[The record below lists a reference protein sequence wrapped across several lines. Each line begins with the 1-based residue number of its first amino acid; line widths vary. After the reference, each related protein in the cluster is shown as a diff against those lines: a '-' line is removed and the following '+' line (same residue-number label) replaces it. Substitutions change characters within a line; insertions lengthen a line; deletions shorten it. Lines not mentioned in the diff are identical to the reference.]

1 MSKEDFKVDG
11 NETFVN
17 DEKIADQEFSNG
29 EETANQEIFDENT
42 ADSFSNDEKKANQ
55 EFSNDEETENQESFE
70 QEEADSGEESA
81 SEGAADGDDPWQS
94 KYMRLMADFQNYKK
108 RTAKEVS
115 DIRSSA
121 SEKVMTKVLDVL
133 DNFERAFE
141 QGSTDEQ
148 YAQGVENI
156 FKQLLDVLGQSGLE
170 EMQVLGEEFDPNF
183 HNAAVMEETDEYE
196 SGKISG
202 VIQKGYTL
210 NGKVIR
216 PPMVKVAK

>member
-1 MSKEDFKVDG
+1 MSNEKEKDIG
-11 NETFVN
+11 METP
-17 DEKIADQEFSNG
+17 I
-29 EETANQEIFDENT
+29 EETVEMNEESFDEAEGADEAAAEAEGASDYAET
-42 ADSFSNDEKKANQ
+42 AGETPGEVHDEDIAPYG
-55 EFSNDEETENQESFE
+55 EGGES
-70 QEEADSGEESA
+70 
-81 SEGAADGDDPWQS
+81 SEGEDPWQT

-121 SEKVMTKVLDVL
+121 SEKVMTKILDVL

-141 QGSTDEQ
+141 QGTTDEK
-148 YAQGVENI
+148 YAEGVENI
-156 FKQLLDVLGQSGLE
+156 FKQLLTVLGQNGLE
-170 EMQVLGEEFDPNF
+170 EMEVLGVDFDPNY
-183 HNAAVMEETDEYE
+183 HNAAVMEETDDFE

>member
-1 MSKEDFKVDG
+1 MAE
-11 NETFVN
+11 
-17 DEKIADQEFSNG
+17 EKDKDLGTEIPIE
-29 EETANQEIFDENT
+29 EETAEEMAEDAAAAAEGMAEDAGFEAGAEAEATDE
-42 ADSFSNDEKKANQ
+42 AAG
-55 EFSNDEETENQESFE
+55 ESTD
-70 QEEADSGEESA
+70 QAASEADASA
-81 SEGAADGDDPWQS
+81 GSSDEDDPWQT

-121 SEKVMTKVLDVL
+121 SEKVMTKILDVL

-141 QGSTDEQ
+141 QGTTDEK
-148 YAQGVENI
+148 YAEGIENI
-156 FKQLLDVLGQSGLE
+156 FKQLIN
-170 EMQVLGEEFDPNF
+170 VLGESGLAEMNVLGEDFDPNF
-183 HNAAVMEETDEYE
+183 HNAAVMEETDEYD

-216 PPMVKVAK
+216 PPMVKVSK

>member
-1 MSKEDFKVDG
+1 MSKDKEMDKELEQDQGVEIPIEGED
-11 NETFVN
+11 EEVN
-17 DEKIADQEFSNG
+17 V
-29 EETANQEIFDENT
+29 EETVEEAEAEVDQNEEEVSAEAET
-42 ADSFSNDEKKANQ
+42 HADTEADAEEASSEESSSDAEM
-55 EFSNDEETENQESFE
+55 SSETETSS
-70 QEEADSGEESA
+70 EE
-81 SEGAADGDDPWQS
+81 DDPWQT

-121 SEKVMTKVLDVL
+121 SEKVMTKILDVL

-141 QGSTDEQ
+141 QGTTDEK
-148 YAQGVENI
+148 YAEGVENI
-156 FKQLLDVLGQSGLE
+156 FKQLLNVLGQNGLE
-170 EMQVLGEEFDPNF
+170 EMEVLGAEFDPNF
-183 HNAAVMEETDEYE
+183 HNAAVMEDTEEYE

>member
-1 MSKEDFKVDG
+1 MINENEKDIGMETPTEETIAEDV
-11 NETFVN
+11 ETTEANADASETAEENAEEVTGADEDADTEAESEN
-17 DEKIADQEFSNG
+17 DEAV
-29 EETANQEIFDENT
+29 AN
-42 ADSFSNDEKKANQ
+42 
-55 EFSNDEETENQESFE
+55 
-70 QEEADSGEESA
+70 
-81 SEGAADGDDPWQS
+81 EGAEAGDPWQD

-121 SEKVMTKVLDVL
+121 SEKVMTKILDVL

-141 QGSTDEQ
+141 QGTTDEK
-148 YAQGVENI
+148 YAEGVENI
-156 FKQLLDVLGQSGLE
+156 FKQLLTVLGQNGLE
-170 EMQVLGEEFDPNF
+170 EMEVLGVEFDPNF
-183 HNAAVMEETDEYE
+183 HNAAIMEDTTEYE

>member
-1 MSKEDFKVDG
+1 MA
-11 NETFVN
+11 
-17 DEKIADQEFSNG
+17 EKKDKDLGTEIPIE
-29 EETANQEIFDENT
+29 EETAEEMAEDAAAAAEGMADGTGEEATSESTDEAAGET
-42 ADSFSNDEKKANQ
+42 ADQAAS
-55 EFSNDEETENQESFE
+55 
-70 QEEADSGEESA
+70 EADASA
-81 SEGAADGDDPWQS
+81 GSSDEDDPWQT

-121 SEKVMTKVLDVL
+121 SEKVMTKILDVL

-141 QGSTDEQ
+141 QGTTDEK
-148 YAQGVENI
+148 YAEGIENI
-156 FKQLLDVLGQSGLE
+156 FKQLINALGESGLA
-170 EMQVLGEEFDPNF
+170 EMKVLGEDFDPNF
-183 HNAAVMEETDEYE
+183 HNAAVMEESDEYD

-216 PPMVKVAK
+216 PPMVKVSK

>member
-1 MSKEDFKVDG
+1 MNNEKEKDMEM
-11 NETFVN
+11 ETPV
-17 DEKIADQEFSNG
+17 
-29 EETANQEIFDENT
+29 EETMD
-42 ADSFSNDEKKANQ
+42 ADVNEAEMDAA
-55 EFSNDEETENQESFE
+55 ETYTEA
-70 QEEADSGEESA
+70 EADAGAEEVGSESDADTAEADVDAEMNADAGTSA
-81 SEGAADGDDPWQS
+81 EGDDPWQT

-121 SEKVMTKVLDVL
+121 SEKVMTKILDVL

-141 QGSTDEQ
+141 QGTTDEK
-148 YAQGVENI
+148 YAEGVENI
-156 FKQLLDVLGQSGLE
+156 FKQLLTVLGQNGLE
-170 EMQVLGEEFDPNF
+170 EMEVLGEEFDPNF
-183 HNAAVMEETDEYE
+183 HNAAIMEDTDEYE

>member
-1 MSKEDFKVDG
+1 MATEKEMDQGV
-11 NETFVN
+11 ETPIEEEVL
-17 DEKIADQEFSNG
+17 
-29 EETANQEIFDENT
+29 EETAN
-42 ADSFSNDEKKANQ
+42 ADAA
-55 EFSNDEETENQESFE
+55 
-70 QEEADSGEESA
+70 EADADAAEASA
-81 SEGAADGDDPWQS
+81 EADADAAEASAEADADAAEASTEDPWQS

-141 QGSTDEQ
+141 QGSTDDKFAE
-148 YAQGVENI
+148 GMENI
-156 FKQLLDVLGQSGLE
+156 FKQLIAALGQSGLE
-170 EMQVLGEEFDPNF
+170 EMKVIGEEFDPNF

>member
-1 MSKEDFKVDG
+1 MATEKEMKNGTGSDFENTEETLESQENMDSAEEEV
-11 NETFVN
+11 NET
-17 DEKIADQEFSNG
+17 G
-29 EETANQEIFDENT
+29 G
-42 ADSFSNDEKKANQ
+42 
-55 EFSNDEETENQESFE
+55 ETEGA
-70 QEEADSGEESA
+70 EENPEEVVEAVEGEDS
-81 SEGAADGDDPWQS
+81 DDPWQN

-108 RTAKEVS
+108 RTAKEIT

-141 QGSTDEQ
+141 QGSTDEKF
-148 YAQGVENI
+148 AEGMDNI
-156 FKQLLDVLGQSGLE
+156 FKQLLGVLAQSGLE
-170 EMQVLGEEFDPNF
+170 EMQVVGEDFDPNF
-183 HNAAVMEETDEYE
+183 HNAAVMEETTDFE

>member
-1 MSKEDFKVDG
+1 MATEKEKDQGVEIPTEDDFAEDVKEAEPDA
-11 NETFVN
+11 EA
-17 DEKIADQEFSNG
+17 ES
-29 EETANQEIFDENT
+29 ETAEEAGTDAEASDGSEST
-42 ADSFSNDEKKANQ
+42 EAGAEA
-55 EFSNDEETENQESFE
+55 EAETEPAAN
-70 QEEADSGEESA
+70 A
-81 SEGAADGDDPWQS
+81 SEEDPWQT

-121 SEKVMTKVLDVL
+121 SEKVMTKILGVL

-141 QGSTDEQ
+141 QGTTDEK
-148 YAQGVENI
+148 YAEGIENI
-156 FKQLLDVLGQSGLE
+156 FKQLINALGESGLA
-170 EMQVLGEEFDPNF
+170 EMNVLGEDFDPNF
-183 HNAAVMEETDEYE
+183 HNAAVMEESDEYE

>member
-1 MSKEDFKVDG
+1 MSKENEKEVGVEIPIEDG
-11 NETFVN
+11 ASEEKDEEAVETETSETPEV
-17 DEKIADQEFSNG
+17 EGESTEEANG
-29 EETANQEIFDENT
+29 D
-42 ADSFSNDEKKANQ
+42 ADSEPEGDS
-55 EFSNDEETENQESFE
+55 ES
-70 QEEADSGEESA
+70 DS
-81 SEGAADGDDPWQS
+81 DDPWQD

-121 SEKVMTKVLDVL
+121 SEKVMTGILDVL

-141 QGSTDEQ
+141 QGCTDEKFSE
-148 YAQGVENI
+148 GMDNI
-156 FKQLLDVLGQSGLE
+156 FKQLTNVLSQSGLE
-170 EMQVLGEEFDPNF
+170 EMEVVGQDFDPNF